1 MATTTSLSRFDALQ
15 TFYVDAAA
23 TGYSSEIFLTSIE
36 LFFKN
41 KENTGAT
48 GATTPGSI
56 VGPGVVV
63 SICEVD
69 GETPNLNKIVS
80 DSIVRVPYERVY
92 TSSID
97 ASIATAFIFSKPIR
111 LKTNQF
117 YGIVINYENPKFEI
131 WYNKSGDLIAGTNIP
146 SPGVNSARAGKFYN
160 GASADAP
167 RQAVSNVNLKYK
179 VNVAKFTA
187 NTITAEL
194 VNKDFEFLTVNNVSG
209 SFLPYEPVYKDVANS
224 AGTLTITTGNSTII
238 GAGTTFEN
246 LQIGQSIF
254 VLRSASPANAVQLT
268 VQTIVSNTN
277 MIVAE
282 LPQFSN
288 SAASFKSTIYG
299 TTALFD
305 GYRKKLYLNDSTANS
320 AIKFTSNDT
329 VYGVYSG
336 AAATISSV
344 DNYRVDRFVPAIRV
358 DAPSTTIS
366 NNEYTFSYSNG
377 STYIVDTGF
386 AKTFNNDVVNDV
398 SRYPAAIVSRSNEV
412 DNGYLYDT
420 SARKS
425 SIAKLSF
432 NVNQPV
438 PQLFTT
444 PFISADGIDF
454 IVHQNQLINDSYTTL
469 VDGVVYDTE
478 VDKNGLAQS
487 KHISTKV
494 SFANNRFAED
504 VRVIAN
510 IYRPYGTEVRVY
522 CKIHNSADPE
532 TFDDKQWTPL
542 QVLENG
548 SKYSSSEDPKDYI
561 EVSYGLPKYAEVA
574 NTVPGTFTVSS
585 GNTVLLCTNNVVNTY
600 ISANDVV
607 RVYNELFP
615 NNYFVVPV
623 TASNTTTITIGT
635 AQTNSSI
642 LGTGFKV
649 DKLKYKHTAFNNPQ
663 NDNVCA
669 YFNTAFGQ
677 YDRFS
682 SMQIKI
688 VLFSTQTRKYP
699 KVNDISVIG
708 VSA

>member
-48 GATTPGSI
+48 GASTPGST
-56 VGPGVVV
+56 VGPGVVI

-97 ASIATAFIFSKPIR
+97 ASIATAFIFKEPLR
-111 LKTNQF
+111 LKTNRF
-117 YGIVINYENPKFEI
+117 YGIVINYENPKFDI
-131 WYNKSGDLIAGTNIP
+131 WYNKAGDLIAGTNIP

-167 RQAVSNVNLKYK
+167 RQAVNNVNLKYK
-179 VNVAKFTA
+179 VNIAKFTA

-194 VNKDFEFLTVNNVSG
+194 VNKDFEFLTVNSISG
-209 SFLPYEPVYKDVANS
+209 SFLPYEPVYKNVANS
-224 AGTLTITTGNSTII
+224 SGTLTITTGNSTII
-238 GAGTTFEN
+238 GTGTTFEN

-254 VLRSASPANAVQLT
+254 VLKSATPANAVQLT

-282 LPQFSN
+282 VPQFSN
-288 SAASFKSTIYG
+288 GAASFKSTIYG
-299 TTALFD
+299 TTAFFD

-320 AIKFTSNDT
+320 AIKFSSNDT
-329 VYGVYSG
+329 VYGIYSG
-336 AAATISSV
+336 ASATISSV

-358 DAPSTTIS
+358 DAPSTTVS
-366 NNEYTFSYSNG
+366 NNQYTFSYSNG

-386 AKTFNNDVVNDV
+386 AKTFNNDAVNDV

-425 SIAKLSF
+425 SITKMSF

-454 IVHQNQLINDSYTTL
+454 IIHQNQVINESYTTL

-487 KHISTKV
+487 KHISTKI

-542 QVLENG
+542 QVIENG
-548 SKYSSSEDPKDYI
+548 SRYSSSEDPKDYI

-600 ISANDVV
+600 ISANDVI

-663 NDNVCA
+663 NDNVCS

-677 YDRFS
+677 FDRYS

-688 VLFSTQTRKYP
+688 VLLSTQTRKYP

>member
-1 MATTTSLSRFDALQ
+1 MATTTSLSRFDAIQ

-23 TGYSSEIFLTSIE
+23 TGYSSEVFLTSIE

-41 KENTGAT
+41 KENTGSS
-48 GATTPGSI
+48 GVTTPGST

-63 SICEVD
+63 SICEID
-69 GETPNLNKIVS
+69 GETPNLNKIVG

-97 ASIATAFIFSKPIR
+97 ASIATAFIFNKPLR
-111 LKTNQF
+111 LNTNRF

-131 WYNKSGDLIAGTNIP
+131 WYNKTGDLIAGTNIP

-160 GASADAP
+160 GASADSP
-167 RQAVSNVNLKYK
+167 RQAVNNVNLKYK

-194 VNKDFEFLTVNNVSG
+194 VNKDFEFLSINSISG
-209 SFLPYEPVYKDVANS
+209 NFVPYEPVYKNVANS
-224 AGTLTITTGNSTII
+224 VGSLSIVSGNSTII
-238 GAGTTFEN
+238 GTGTTFEN
-246 LQIGQSIF
+246 LQVGQALF
-254 VLRSASPANAVQLT
+254 VLRSAALANAVQLT
-268 VQTIVSNTN
+268 VQTINSNTN
-277 MIVAE
+277 LIVAE
-282 LPQFSN
+282 TPQFSN
-288 SAASFKSTIYG
+288 SAAAFKSTVYG
-299 TTALFD
+299 TTAFFD
-305 GYRKKLYLNDSTANS
+305 SYKKKLYLNDSTANV
-320 AIKFTSNDT
+320 AIKFANNDT
-329 VYGVYSG
+329 VYGIYSG
-336 AAATISSV
+336 ASATVSSV
-344 DNYRVDRFVPAIRV
+344 DNFRVDRFVPAIRV
-358 DAPSTTIS
+358 DAPSTTVS

-386 AKTFNNDVVNDV
+386 ARPFNNDVINDV
-398 SRYPAAIVSRSNEV
+398 SRYPGVVTSRSNEV

-420 SARKS
+420 TARKS
-425 SIAKLSF
+425 SITKMTF

-454 IVHQNQLINDSYTTL
+454 IVHQNQLITDSYTTL
-469 VDGVVYDTE
+469 VNGVTYDTE
-478 VDKNGLAQS
+478 VDKNGIALS

-522 CKIHNSADPE
+522 CKIHNSSDPE
-532 TFDDKQWTPL
+532 TFDDKQWSPL
-542 QVLENG
+542 TILENA
-548 SKYSSSEDPKDYI
+548 SKYSSSEDTKDFI

-635 AQTNSSI
+635 AQSNSSI
-642 LGTGFKV
+642 LGAGFKV

-669 YFNTAFGQ
+669 YYNTAFSQ
-677 YDRFS
+677 FDRYS

-688 VLFSTQTRKYP
+688 VLLSNQTRKYP